1 MAKFGSF
8 EFKPPYA
15 PASKRFCSR
24 LTLTRSPAQKP
35 ECKDPRCNGQNRA
48 ITSGAAYTPVSNRA
62 GSRSQKR
69 SVF

>member
-1 MAKFGSF
+1 MAKFGPF
-8 EFKPPYA
+8 EFKPAYA

-35 ECKDPRCNGQNRA
+35 ACKDPRCNGQNRA
-48 ITSGAAYTPVSNRA
+48 ITSGAAYSGFLTELARA
-62 GSRSQKR
+62 HKR

>member
-1 MAKFGSF
+1 MNALVFVF
-8 EFKPPYA
+8 I
-15 PASKRFCSR
+15 
-24 LTLTRSPAQKP
+24 TRSPAQKP
-35 ECKDPRCNGQNRA
+35 ACKDPRCNGQNP